1 MGIVCTSCSNGRL
14 YRMVEQWKVFMFLPR
29 YFHFYNI
36 LSLSFCVM
44 LRSLC
49 VPQMQTNDEYTVNE
63 LPCAFLCT
71 IYSIFRRC
79 TFIISLSITLC
90 IIIFLLWLLFLVLVQ
105 IEKKLYAAFML
116 TRRVHK
122 VRDSQKI
129 HTYIH
134 CVSRI
139 FFANG
144 VSKGILLWFICI
156 YYTQINNDM
165 TILQPLFRSIS
176 WCDTLLKVFGI
187 AAV

>member
-1 MGIVCTSCSNGRL
+1 
-14 YRMVEQWKVFMFLPR
+14 
-29 YFHFYNI
+29 
-36 LSLSFCVM
+36 M

-49 VPQMQTNDEYTVNE
+49 VPQMQTNNKYTVNE

-116 TRRVHK
+116 TRREHK

-129 HTYIH
+129 HTHTVYRVYFSQTVYLKAFCYDLYAYII
-134 CVSRI
+134 R
-139 FFANG
+139 
-144 VSKGILLWFICI
+144 K
-156 YYTQINNDM
+156 
-165 TILQPLFRSIS
+165 
-176 WCDTLLKVFGI
+176 
-187 AAV
+187 